1 MKAKRFLFLVMAI
14 CLASGVRAQFY
25 DGPDDIYYYL
35 LESENG
41 KTVSKNNQRV
51 YIFNFDGR
59 KAAMLN
65 LKPNS
70 PDEKI
75 ADVQANLQ
83 RNPDYYAEKV
93 ETTKYDMEYKS
104 SSYKTVYELEYTSR
118 VMDTGLMPGHV
129 WVTHY
134 NDTFEFSS
142 DRNTLILD
150 RIRKGHM
157 ANGTPTTHNDKLI
170 FKKVDKSF
178 FRVGRS
184 RTPSGTIYE

>member
-1 MKAKRFLFLVMAI
+1 MNKIRFLLLGLAI
-14 CLASGVRAQFY
+14 CLAGGVKAQFY

-41 KTVSKNNQRV
+41 KTVSKSNQRV

-65 LKPNS
+65 LRPNS
-70 PDEKI
+70 PDERI

-104 SSYKTVYELEYTSR
+104 SSYKTVYEMEHTSR
-118 VMDTGLMPGHV
+118 VMDPGLMPGHV

-142 DRNTLILD
+142 DRNTLTLN

-157 ANGTPTTHNDKLI
+157 ANGTPTTDTDRLV
-170 FKKVDKSF
+170 FKKVDKSYF
-178 FRVGRS
+178 KVGRS
-184 RTPSGTIYE
+184 RTPSGTLHE